1 MEKKTNLVKR
11 LLKCGADPNE
21 ESKNNESILSSAI
34 ERNLFEI
41 AEEPVK
47 HGADVDFID
56 SKSGNPLGYA
66 IQLCKSG
73 CFFILQIINLVCF
86 NFGVYTSISH
96 ISIKAFNFLIGSDNA
111 TFSFRLEILINV
123 YICIMIGLI
132 IT

>member
-73 CFFILQIINLVCF
+73 CFFYITD
-86 NFGVYTSISH
+86 YKS
-96 ISIKAFNFLIGSDNA
+96 
-111 TFSFRLEILINV
+111 RLF
-123 YICIMIGLI
+123 
-132 IT
+132 